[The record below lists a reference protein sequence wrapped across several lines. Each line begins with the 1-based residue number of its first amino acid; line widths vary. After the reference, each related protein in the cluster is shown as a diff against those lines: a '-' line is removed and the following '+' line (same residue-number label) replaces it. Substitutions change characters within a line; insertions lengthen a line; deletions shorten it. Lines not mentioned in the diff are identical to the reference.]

1 MSAVRA
7 IVFDL
12 FDTIV
17 DLHFTRLPATEVA
30 GRTLPAT
37 LSFQHDAIVAR
48 GHEIDFETFFTALR
62 ASDRDLAAS
71 HLDKGIELPTTL
83 RFAQL
88 VERLE
93 IDDAEL
99 PGILTQTHM
108 GKIREVADTPA
119 HHGAVLAD
127 LATRYRV
134 GLCSNFSHTETAL
147 RILDAASL
155 REHFD
160 AVSVSE
166 AVGVRKPRPEIFRHV
181 LEALGTAPEETVHVG
196 DNLDAD
202 VRGATE
208 AGMRTIWVDRRVRDR
223 DRALRDYQ
231 GPAPT
236 WTISDL
242 SSIADLLR

>member
-1 MSAVRA
+1 MRDVRA
-7 IVFDL
+7 VVFDL
-12 FDTIV
+12 FDTVV
-17 DLHFTRLPATEVA
+17 DLHFARLPAAEVA
-30 GRTLPAT
+30 GRKMPAT
-37 LSFQHDAIVAR
+37 LSFQHEAILAR
-48 GHEIDFETFFTALR
+48 GHEVDFETFLETLR

-71 HLDKGIELPTTL
+71 HLDKGLELPTTL
-83 RFAQL
+83 RFQQL

-99 PGILTQTHM
+99 AEILTQTHM

-119 HHGAVLAD
+119 HHGEVLAD

-155 REHFD
+155 RTYFD
-160 AVSVSE
+160 AVAVSE
-166 AVGVRKPRPEIFRHV
+166 SVGVRKPRPEIFRHV
-181 LEALGTAPEETVHVG
+181 LEVLGTAPEETVHVG

-208 AGMRTIWVDRRVRDR
+208 VGMRTIWIDRRVRDKK
-223 DRALRDYQ
+223 RALREYE

-236 WTISDL
+236 WTVSDL
-242 SSIADLLR
+242 SSIAGLLR

>member
-1 MSAVRA
+1 MRDVRA

-12 FDTIV
+12 FDKLV
-17 DLHFTRLPATEVA
+17 DLHFARLPATEVA
-30 GRTLPAT
+30 GRKIPAT
-37 LSFQHDAIVAR
+37 LSFQHEAILAR
-48 GHEIDFETFFTALR
+48 GHEVDFETFVATLR
-62 ASDRDLAAS
+62 ASDRDLSAS
-71 HLDKGIELPTTL
+71 HLEKGIELPTTL
-83 RFAQL
+83 RFERL

-93 IDDAEL
+93 IDDVAL
-99 PGILTQTHM
+99 PEILTQTHM

-119 HHGAVLAD
+119 HHAEVLAD
-127 LATRYRV
+127 LGTRYRV

-155 REHFD
+155 RMHFD
-160 AVSVSE
+160 AVAVSE

-181 LEALGTAPEETVHVG
+181 LEALGVAPEETVHVG

-208 AGMRTIWVDRRVRDR
+208 VGMRTIWVDRRVRDKE
-223 DRALRDYQ
+223 RALREYE

-242 SSIADLLR
+242 SSIAGVLR